1 MRKYWL
7 QAFSDLK
14 TFIEYSNNM
23 GNICQNL
30 YKYNPDKK
38 RKISIIFDEM
48 IADMLSNKKL
58 HSIVTEILIRGKE
71 INISYV
77 FVT

>member
-7 QAFSDLK
+7 QAFSHLK

-23 GNICQNL
+23 GDICQNL

>member
-23 GNICQNL
+23 GDICQNL

>member
-48 IADMLSNKKL
+48 IADMLSNKKP